1 VMRFGTGLIGLAVM
15 GLAFPLVTAAADCP
29 AALTEAKS
37 KLATARTALTPQA
50 PRTLA
55 GYQGGSSEAPRAQ
68 DMQAPRGQDAQAPR
82 GQDAQAPRSA
92 PSAKI
97 DDAQSPRGQDSQA
110 PRSAPSAKIDD
121 AQSPRGQDSQAPRTS
136 TGGSDTSQPAG
147 GVKSADPAEAKI
159 ATASKLIS
167 EAEQACQKGDMALSS
182 QKANDALAALR

>member
-1 VMRFGTGLIGLAVM
+1 MRFGTGLIGLAVM

-55 GYQGGSSEAPRAQ
+55 GYQGSSGEAPRGQ
-68 DMQAPRGQDAQAPR
+68 DAQAPRGQDAQAPR
-82 GQDAQAPRSA
+82 GQDAQAPRGQDAQAPRNA
-92 PSAKI
+92 PSA
-97 DDAQSPRGQDSQA
+97 R
-110 PRSAPSAKIDD
+110 IDD

-136 TGGSDTSQPAG
+136 TGSSDTSQPAG

>member
-1 VMRFGTGLIGLAVM
+1 M

-110 PRSAPSAKIDD
+110 PR
-121 AQSPRGQDSQAPRTS
+121 TS